1 LTGRKPLL
9 AAMLKNHKP
18 QIDGKDEKNNCAFTG
33 LQRIFDMY
41 FLLFDGD
48 SDHKSHEDLH
58 LQIFTISSSS
68 HLNREF

>member
-18 QIDGKDEKNNCAFTG
+18 QTDGKDEKNNCAFTR

-41 FLLFDGD
+41 FLLFDSD
-48 SDHKSHEDLH
+48 IDHKSYEDLY
-58 LQIFTISSSS
+58 LQIFISSSSS
-68 HLNREF
+68 HLNPEF